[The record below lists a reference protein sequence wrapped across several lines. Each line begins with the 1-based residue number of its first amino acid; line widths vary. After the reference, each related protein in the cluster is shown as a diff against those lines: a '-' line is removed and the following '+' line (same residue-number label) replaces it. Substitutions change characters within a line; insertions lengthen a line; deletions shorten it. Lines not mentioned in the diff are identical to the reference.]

1 VEKQLLQHLHNWP
14 YICIKV
20 LIKPKT
26 MKKIFAIAIL
36 AIGFTA
42 VAQAQTNATTTSESK
57 TTVDGGTAA
66 STNDPA
72 AVKPAE
78 HKGCSGQ
85 TAKTCSKSAEGKSCC
100 KAKTGTATASTEKKS
115 CCKKAEGSTCNKGAE
130 ASANTEKKSCGTGCT
145 KPCCK
150 KSEK

>member
-1 VEKQLLQHLHNWP
+1 
-14 YICIKV
+14 
-20 LIKPKT
+20 
-26 MKKIFAIAIL
+26 MRKIIAIAIL

-42 VAQAQTNATTTSESK
+42 VAQAQTNASTSEQK

-66 STNDPA
+66 DKQGTSASTNDPTA
-72 AVKPAE
+72 IKPVE

-115 CCKKAEGSTCNKGAE
+115 CCKKAEGSTCNKGS
-130 ASANTEKKSCGTGCT
+130 ASTATTEKKSCGTACT

-150 KSEK
+150 KSDK